1 MVETKG
7 ADENC
12 TTGKQNIEL
21 KKEHYVVLDNGRVVH
36 LNQIK
41 AIYTAWGESLLLGGR
56 RFYFIELPGLFRN
69 KRIEV
74 SRNDYERLMEA
85 LESDAE

>member
-1 MVETKG
+1 MM
-7 ADENC
+7 
-12 TTGKQNIEL
+12 
-21 KKEHYVVLDNGRVVH
+21 VLDDGRVVN

-56 RFYFIELPGLFRN
+56 RFYFIELPGLLWN

-74 SRNDYERLMEA
+74 SPDDYERLLDA
-85 LESDAE
+85 LESRNV